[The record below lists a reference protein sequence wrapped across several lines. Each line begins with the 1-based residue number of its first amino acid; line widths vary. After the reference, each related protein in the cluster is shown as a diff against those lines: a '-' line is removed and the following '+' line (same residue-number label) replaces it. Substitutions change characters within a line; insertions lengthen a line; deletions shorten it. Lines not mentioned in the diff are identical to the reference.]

1 MCILCAVHHTLVSDF
16 IPSSLFLFIP
26 FPYFTLYLFPY
37 WATSL
42 FSVSVCL
49 KALLIAPPKNFTIL
63 AGGTDEWLMWSLLK
77 GMQYLDNKTKIL
89 GGEEIVYAFLFLLT

>member
-49 KALLIAPPKNFTIL
+49 KALLIASSSPPPTPRI
-63 AGGTDEWLMWSLLK
+63 S
-77 GMQYLDNKTKIL
+77 
-89 GGEEIVYAFLFLLT
+89 LFLLETLMNG